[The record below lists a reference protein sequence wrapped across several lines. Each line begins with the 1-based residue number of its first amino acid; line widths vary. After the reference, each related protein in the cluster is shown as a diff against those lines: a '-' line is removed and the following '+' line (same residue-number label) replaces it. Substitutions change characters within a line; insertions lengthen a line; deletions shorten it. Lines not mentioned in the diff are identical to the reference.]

1 VGVTKFLARDLL
13 IEVLDPASGGDYV
26 EIKGVEGLTHSPS
39 STLANTT
46 DFASEGRMES
56 LMAERGDEFTLVGF
70 RMEDTVNGDRDPG
83 QEIVEAL
90 GDEISVASVG
100 TFRITTPG
108 GLELNFG
115 ANVEVTRLGG
125 GHNDPS
131 AWGAK
136 LTVSGA
142 ITPA

>member
-1 VGVTKFLARDLL
+1 MTVQKFLARDLL

-26 EIKGVEGLTHSPS
+26 EIKGIESLTHAPS

-46 DFASEGRMES
+46 DFDSQGRMES
-56 LMAERGDEFTLVGF
+56 LMAERGDEFTATGF
-70 RMEDTVNGDRDPG
+70 RMEDSDTGARDPG

-90 GDEISVASVG
+90 GNEISVASIG
-100 TFRITTPG
+100 QFRITTPG
-108 GLELNFG
+108 GIVYGFG
-115 ANVEVTRLGG
+115 ANVEGTLFGG

-142 ITPA
+142 VSVT